1 MLAGAGDSRA
11 ARDGSCP
18 STAGVEGRKGLLETK
33 DVYMYVY
40 IYIQFLYKRL
50 VPPFVYCLLFSS
62 SLCCVFVDT

>member
-33 DVYMYVY
+33 DVCVCICMCNW
-40 IYIQFLYKRL
+40 L
-50 VPPFVYCLLFSS
+50 VSPFVYCLLFSS
-62 SLCCVFVDT
+62 SLLCVFVDT